1 MRLLNDVTHL
11 RIRAAAKRLAGPR
24 LSIARSGPPRHR
36 RFLSDAPGRREAW
49 LQAARE
55 YVSRK
60 SNGERAWLYSKPY
73 DASPGHA
80 EYFHETYALLNLL
93 GVMAVP
99 FRGRILEVG
108 SGPGWISEVLMTLG
122 YEVEAIEPSEEMLA
136 IARAWIEAAVQHY
149 RIASPPRVAY
159 HATTIE
165 DCDLPDESV
174 DAVLFHAALHHVIDE
189 ERTLAQCF
197 RLLRPGGVLGVSEA
211 AWIPGDHE
219 LETQLEEEMRRFG
232 TLENP
237 FTTEYLDWLLNEH
250 GFVDVQRYHGV
261 NGWFPEHLGPVALEA
276 LPGELADRHN
286 NLTARRPSPYPLT
299 TMDRDARTLAEI
311 TVLDSR
317 FDAEGLRLRVRLDN
331 VGETAWLHRA
341 PKPGRVTIA
350 LRSGDLEANRQNLP
364 KTVPAGE
371 SIELDLLFRLP
382 EDARD
387 APWELDLV
395 NEELFWFSERGTRP
409 ARVTALPLHGAR
421 GG

>member
-1 MRLLNDVTHL
+1 MGLLTDISFL
-11 RIRAAAKRLAGPR
+11 PRRAATKPAA
-24 LSIARSGPPRHR
+24 GPPRHR
-36 RFLSDAPGRREAW
+36 RFLSEEPGRREAW

-60 SNGERAWLYSKPY
+60 SDGERDWLYSKPY

-93 GVMAVP
+93 GAMAVP

-108 SGPGWISEVLMTLG
+108 SGPGWISEILMTLG
-122 YEVEAIEPSEEMLA
+122 YEVVGIEPSEEMIA
-136 IARAWIEAAVQHY
+136 IARERVEAAVLHY
-149 RIASPPRVAY
+149 RLASPPRVTY
-159 HATTIE
+159 LATTIE
-165 DCDLPDESV
+165 DCDLPDESF

-189 ERTLAQCF
+189 ERTLSQCF

-211 AWIPGDHE
+211 AWIPGDRV
-219 LETQLEEEMRRFG
+219 LEEQLEEEMRRFG

-250 GFVDVQRYHGV
+250 GFVDVRRYHGI
-261 NGWFPEHLGPVALEA
+261 NGWFPERMGPVALEA
-276 LPGELADRHN
+276 LPGESARKHN

-299 TMDRDARTLAEI
+299 TLDRDARTLAEI

-317 FDAEGLRLRVRLDN
+317 LDADGLRLRVRLDN
-331 VGETAWLHRA
+331 RGDTAWLHRA

-350 LRSGDLEANRQNLP
+350 LRSGDLEADRQDLP
-364 KTVPAGE
+364 KTVPAGG

-382 EDARD
+382 EGTEG

-409 ARVTALPLHGAR
+409 VRVTALPLHGAR